1 MEAGQGVT
9 GGSQCR
15 KKSPSLVLPEQSAG
29 VSPQRFDRVT
39 LRIASWAGTGSAL
52 WTVSYTH
59 LGRDYGATVEIVS
72 GLRASDAIIVDP
84 SDSLISGTPVRI
96 AAGSSK

>member
-1 MEAGQGVT
+1 MCAILPAPGGGSIDLQANTGKVEAGQGVT

-52 WTVSYTH
+52 WMNSVA
-59 LGRDYGATVEIVS
+59 ATNLVAT
-72 GLRASDAIIVDP
+72 L
-84 SDSLISGTPVRI
+84 
-96 AAGSSK
+96 